1 MDFLTSKLSEVE
13 PRTVLVLLLLA
24 YVLLQLSRAGSKG
37 SSDTGGEKS
46 FDDEGLEHMGVAGQI
61 PPGKKLE
68 IALDPPSGLHWSN
81 PEEPF
86 AFETELCRGTYFF
99 FHPPT
104 DGRAP
109 RGALGGL
116 DFAEYFRGK
125 TRLWELRMQFTI
137 KTSLCSKDLYF
148 GVELEEY
155 VHLPA
160 AAKRVVQLSV
170 AAIRQALG
178 GVYHTQGDDPAKA
191 RDGEE
196 VERPTVVL
204 PLWAFDQFIITPA
217 GEEPPELTSPDF
229 PEYGSRRKGRIAEYI
244 REMDALV
251 ANLGPGPT
259 YTLAFW
265 GNSRFLDVMTWKLR
279 GVPVVTPYDFEPLI
293 GQPPVYAVIYA
304 LSAPTELGR
313 DGKPESRHLPSRKK
327 YLFRAAIWN
336 SERRIH
342 QQLFERLT
350 GLRSLA
356 GFGTSESS
364 DPPQKKSFV
373 KNIVSAMKDPFKCC
387 TSPPKRRD

>member
-1 MDFLTSKLSEVE
+1 
-13 PRTVLVLLLLA
+13 
-24 YVLLQLSRAGSKG
+24 
-37 SSDTGGEKS
+37 
-46 FDDEGLEHMGVAGQI
+46 
-61 PPGKKLE
+61 
-68 IALDPPSGLHWSN
+68 
-81 PEEPF
+81 
-86 AFETELCRGTYFF
+86 
-99 FHPPT
+99 
-104 DGRAP
+104 
-109 RGALGGL
+109 
-116 DFAEYFRGK
+116 
-125 TRLWELRMQFTI
+125 MQFTI

-148 GVELEEY
+148 GVELEDY

-178 GVYHTQGDDPAKA
+178 GA
-191 RDGEE
+191 EE